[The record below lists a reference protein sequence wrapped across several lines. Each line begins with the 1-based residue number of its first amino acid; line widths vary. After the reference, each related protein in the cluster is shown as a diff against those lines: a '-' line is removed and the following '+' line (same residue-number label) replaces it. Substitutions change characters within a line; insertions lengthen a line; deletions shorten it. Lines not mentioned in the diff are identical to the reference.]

1 MNCCEHGGEEKGV
14 SCCNGHCPVKMVKKI
29 LVSLLLLAVVI
40 YVGVLIRNGLKNYH
54 YIGKAIQQQN
64 TIAISGEGKIT
75 ATPTIAM
82 TEIGL
87 LTEKKDVASAQK
99 ENTDKMNKLIEAVK
113 SLGISENDIQTT
125 QYQIYPKYD
134 YTNGKS
140 VIAGY
145 TVNQSVTLKI
155 RDLTKISAVLSKV
168 GEVGVNQVS
177 NLTFTIDEP
186 ENLRAEARAKAL
198 KSARSKA
205 DDLAKALGV
214 KILRVVNFSEYNAD
228 TSPMPIYA
236 KSYDAVGMGGGAVS
250 SLEIQTGTLDVK
262 VNVNV
267 IYEIE

>member
-1 MNCCEHGGEEKGV
+1 MLCCQHDNKDKGADC
-14 SCCNGHCPVKMVKKI
+14 SCACHCPVKMAIKI
-29 LVSLLLLAVVI
+29 LAGLLLVALIV
-40 YVGVLIRNGLKNYH
+40 YVGVLVRNGLKNYH

-75 ATPTIAM
+75 GTPTIAM

-87 LTEKKDVASAQK
+87 LTDKKDVASAQK
-99 ENTDKMNKLIEAVK
+99 ENTDKMNKLIAAVK
-113 SLGISENDIQTT
+113 ALGIPESDIQTT

-140 VIAGY
+140 VISGY
-145 TVNQSVTLKI
+145 TVNQSITLKI

-168 GEVGVNQVS
+168 GEVGANQVS

-198 KSARSKA
+198 ASARGKA

-214 KILRVVNFSEYNAD
+214 KLVRVVSFSENNAE
-228 TSPMPIYA
+228 PMPPIYYRSA
-236 KSYDAVGMGGGAVS
+236 NALGGAGDAVTTPS
-250 SLEIQTGTLDVK
+250 IQTGTLDVT
-262 VNVNV
+262 VDVNV